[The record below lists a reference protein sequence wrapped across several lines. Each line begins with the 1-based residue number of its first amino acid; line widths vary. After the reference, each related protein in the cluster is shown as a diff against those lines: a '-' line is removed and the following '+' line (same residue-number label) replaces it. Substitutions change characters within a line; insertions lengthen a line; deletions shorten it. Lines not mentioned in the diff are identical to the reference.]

1 MEFLNKE
8 EFIKFIKEQIN
19 IEIEEINEDFND
31 KEHILYVQ
39 LNKNN
44 KYDILNL
51 LNKYNIRYEEHLN
64 DKYWLWIN
72 KPYQN

>member
-8 EFIKFIKEQIN
+8 EFIKFVKEQIN
-19 IEIEEINEDFND
+19 IKIEKANEDLND
-31 KEHILYVQ
+31 KEHILYVK
-39 LNKNN
+39 LSKNN

-51 LNKYNIRYEEHLN
+51 LNKYNIRHEEHLN
-64 DKYWLWIN
+64 DKYWIWIN